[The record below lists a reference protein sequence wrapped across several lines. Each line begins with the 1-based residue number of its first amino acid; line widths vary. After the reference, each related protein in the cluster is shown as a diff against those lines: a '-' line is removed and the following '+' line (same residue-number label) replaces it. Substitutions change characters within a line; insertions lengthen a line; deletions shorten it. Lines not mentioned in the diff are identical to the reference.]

1 MSHSYTYESNAMCLY
16 KLQDHC
22 TFDVTKVEHS
32 CVIDEV
38 LHVVHF
44 HSTVLDVY
52 YLHLWKQYDVFVH
65 IESSL
70 YCRYNLSRTD
80 LWDWWG
86 ISHCLLSLY
95 SARCLLITLMKAIRC
110 ICAHKKFIVL

>member
-1 MSHSYTYESNAMCLY
+1 MSVPYTYEGITMCLY
-16 KLQDHC
+16 KLQVHC

-52 YLHLWKQYDVFVH
+52 YLHL
-65 IESSL
+65 
-70 YCRYNLSRTD
+70 
-80 LWDWWG
+80 
-86 ISHCLLSLY
+86 
-95 SARCLLITLMKAIRC
+95 
-110 ICAHKKFIVL
+110 

>member
-1 MSHSYTYESNAMCLY
+1 MRYFTLFTFTLQYWMSINYTYEGIKMCLY
-16 KLQDHC
+16 KLQVHC

-52 YLHLWKQYDVFVH
+52 YLHL
-65 IESSL
+65 
-70 YCRYNLSRTD
+70 
-80 LWDWWG
+80 
-86 ISHCLLSLY
+86 
-95 SARCLLITLMKAIRC
+95 
-110 ICAHKKFIVL
+110 